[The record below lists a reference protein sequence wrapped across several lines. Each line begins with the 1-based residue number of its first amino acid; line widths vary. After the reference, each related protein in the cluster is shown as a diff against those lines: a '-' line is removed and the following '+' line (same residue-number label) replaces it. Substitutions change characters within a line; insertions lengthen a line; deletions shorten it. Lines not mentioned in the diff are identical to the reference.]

1 MEQRPNYYSVMP
13 ANVRYDRSLTPSEK
27 LMFSE
32 ITALAN
38 KQGYCHAKN
47 GYFSELYSVAI
58 QTVSRWISHL
68 EQHGYIEVK
77 IIYKGKQ
84 IVERRIFPIVDPI
97 NKNVKTPKQKYE
109 EGINKNVKTP
119 INKNVKDNNTS
130 INTTSK
136 NNTSKNIYSPAEP
149 DKFSEQRKT
158 IIGYLNERL
167 GTNYKPSSAKT
178 KRHIDARLN
187 EGYELD
193 DFKRVINNKISDWAN
208 DSNMVKYLRPET
220 LFGTKFESYLNQKK
234 PRNALLTGA
243 ERNGHY
249 G

>member
-1 MEQRPNYYSVMP
+1 MEQQPNYYSIIP
-13 ANVRYDRSLTPSEK
+13 ANVRYDKRLKANEK
-27 LMFSE
+27 LLFSE
-32 ITALAN
+32 ITALSN

-47 GYFSELYSVAI
+47 SYFADLYQVTKVTISTWINHLKECGYL
-58 QTVSRWISHL
+58 
-68 EQHGYIEVK
+68 K
-77 IIYKGKQ
+77 IKNTYKGKQ
-84 IVERRIFPIVDPI
+84 IVGRTIIPMTDPI
-97 NKNVKTPKQKYE
+97 KENLN
-109 EGINKNVKTP
+109 TP
-119 INKNVKDNNTS
+119 IKENFNTYSKKLNGGIKENFKDNITSINNTS
-130 INTTSK
+130 IN
-136 NNTSKNIYSPAEP
+136 NTSNIYSPAQP

-167 GTNYKPSSAKT
+167 GTNYKPSSAKAI
-178 KRHIDARLN
+178 RHIDARLN
-187 EGYELD
+187 EGYKLD
-193 DFKRVINNKISDWAN
+193 DFKRVIDTKISDWAN

>member
-1 MEQRPNYYSVMP
+1 MEQQPNYYSIIP
-13 ANVRYDRSLTPSEK
+13 ANVRYDKRLKANEK
-27 LMFSE
+27 LLFSE

-47 GYFSELYSVAI
+47 SYFADLYQVTKVTISTWINHLKECGYL
-58 QTVSRWISHL
+58 
-68 EQHGYIEVK
+68 K
-77 IIYKGKQ
+77 IKNTYKGKQ
-84 IVERRIFPIVDPI
+84 IVGRTIIPMTDPI
-97 NKNVKTPKQKYE
+97 KENLN
-109 EGINKNVKTP
+109 TP
-119 INKNVKDNNTS
+119 IKENFNTYSKKLNGGIKENFKDNITSINNTRMNNTS
-130 INTTSK
+130 
-136 NNTSKNIYSPAEP
+136 NIYSPAEP